1 MATRFYRHLARL
13 GLGKQR
19 VCPDNKAMND
29 TPEQRGFVFPGTL
42 EISVMGAA
50 DIGLDA
56 LLIHTLE
63 SLGLLWHPDT
73 LRSKPSTKG
82 KYISVTVGFHA
93 DNREQYDA
101 AHEALRALPEVKW
114 TL

>member
-1 MATRFYRHLARL
+1 MAGDFSGHRHSP
-13 GLGKQR
+13 GLGKPDF
-19 VCPDNKAMND
+19 CPDNRAMND

-42 EISVMGAA
+42 EITVMGAA

-56 LLIHTLE
+56 LMVHTLE
-63 SLGLLWHPDT
+63 SMGLLWHPET

-82 KYISVTVGFHA
+82 NYIAVTVGFHA
-93 DNREQYDA
+93 DDREQYDA

>member
-1 MATRFYRHLARL
+1 MAARFSGHPGLQA
-13 GLGKQR
+13 LGKR
-19 VCPDNKAMND
+19 HICPDNRTMND

-42 EISVMGAA
+42 EITVMGAA
-50 DIGLDA
+50 DTGLDA
-56 LLIHTLE
+56 LMVHTLE
-63 SLGLLWHPDT
+63 ALGLLWHPES

-82 KYISVTVGFHA
+82 NYVAVTVGFHA
-93 DNREQYDA
+93 DSREQYDE

>member
-1 MATRFYRHLARL
+1 
-13 GLGKQR
+13 
-19 VCPDNKAMND
+19 MND

-56 LLIHTLE
+56 LVVHTLE
-63 SLGLLWHPDT
+63 SMGLLWRPET
-73 LRSKPSTKG
+73 LRSKPSNKG
-82 KYISVTVGFHA
+82 NYISITVGFHA

>member
-1 MATRFYRHLARL
+1 MAARFSGHWSSP
-13 GLGKQR
+13 GLGKQPF
-19 VCPDNKAMND
+19 CPDNKPMND

-42 EISVMGAA
+42 EITVMGAA
-50 DIGLDA
+50 DVGLDT
-56 LLIHTLE
+56 LLVHTLE
-63 SLGLLWHPDT
+63 SLGLLWHPET

-82 KYISVTVGFHA
+82 NYISVTVGFHA
-93 DNREQYDA
+93 DSREQYDA